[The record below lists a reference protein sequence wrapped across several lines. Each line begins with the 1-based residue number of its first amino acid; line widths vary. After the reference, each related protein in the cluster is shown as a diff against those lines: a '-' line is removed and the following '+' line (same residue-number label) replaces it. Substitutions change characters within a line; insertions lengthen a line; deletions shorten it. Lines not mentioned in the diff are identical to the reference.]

1 MIFAIV
7 FYDSMQTPSLSLSL
21 SLYIYIYLYVYV
33 YIYIYIYIYIY
44 GRPSQKFL
52 TVVCL
57 HHFRFLTF
65 YNITVGYCLSLSLG
79 TSLPSY
85 HLVFYCI
92 LLKVCPSTARVLLYN
107 IMRSKC

>member
-1 MIFAIV
+1 MIFAIG
-7 FYDSMQTPSLSLSL
+7 FYNSMQTPSLSLSL
-21 SLYIYIYLYVYV
+21 SLSLSIYIYIYV
-33 YIYIYIYIYIY
+33 YIYIC

-79 TSLPSY
+79 IPRSNHTTWYSIVYYSR
-85 HLVFYCI
+85 
-92 LLKVCPSTARVLLYN
+92 SVLLPLVSYCTT
-107 IMRSKC
+107 S